1 MFNCGI
7 IHNQIFS
14 RKKSLMRKTPSLR
27 LSNRLISFVT
37 LMVSAAIFI
46 LFIGGT
52 ISFKQIGN
60 EYLEHYLTGVVNV
73 VDEELLHPEEAES
86 MAKWLPK
93 LLKASS
99 VVSMELSSPTG
110 VVYSF
115 QTLAVIPDGSLLST
129 NTLPLQMNK
138 GYSITFKS
146 VPPYSAFAYSLG
158 ALFSI
163 TAAIAVI
170 IVSLLWGVVWLRKQ
184 LHGSELLEERGRMLL
199 AGKLDDYAVGNEEE
213 WPATASLALDS
224 VITEL
229 KDARKERSRFDTFI
243 RTHTFLDQLTGSAN
257 RVLFDSKLESTLQE
271 SDSQGVLLLLKINGW
286 EDLVEEQGKAVGD
299 ELIVEVGKQLN
310 NLIQRYSDSVLS
322 RYYQS
327 DFALLIPQQSLKE
340 AKVIAAQCLK
350 IVEKISPPKSLDSD
364 NWCHIGVSMYVSSE
378 RRGRLMDELDMAHRS
393 ALLQN
398 NNSWSL
404 FKKQQ
409 QLTESLGSVRWR
421 NLFDAIFE
429 QEQLVLYKQS
439 TFLFKD
445 NGLETLHFEL
455 FSRIKDENGVQIKAS
470 RFLPAIEQVGYQIK
484 LDIAVLKQVFPL
496 LADPDFSQ
504 HHFSVHLQVKS
515 LQNPVFV
522 RQLKNRLLQ
531 TPRAQLQRLSF
542 ELTEGQVVTY
552 LDAVRPIAKLLKGFG
567 CQLVV
572 EQAGRTIVST
582 HYIKDL
588 KVDYI
593 KLHRSLMKDI
603 HQRYENQ
610 LFVRSLLGACENT
623 GAKVL
628 AVGIESKK
636 ELKLLKEL
644 GVEGGQ
650 GRIFEA
656 EVALFH
662 QQEKISIPKRRN
674 RWGK

>member
-1 MFNCGI
+1 
-7 IHNQIFS
+7 
-14 RKKSLMRKTPSLR
+14 MRKTPSLR

-46 LFIGGT
+46 LFIGGA

-60 EYLEHYLTGVVNV
+60 EYLEHYLAGVVNV
-73 VDEELLHPEEAES
+73 VDEELLAPEEADS

-110 VVYSF
+110 LVYSF
-115 QTLAVIPDGSLLST
+115 QTLAAMPDDSLLYQK
-129 NTLPLQMNK
+129 TLPLQMNK

-146 VPPYSAFAYSLG
+146 IPPYSAFTYSLG

-199 AGKLDDYAVGNEEE
+199 AGKLDDYAVGNDEE

-271 SDSQGVLLLLKINGW
+271 SQNQGVLLLLRINGW
-286 EDLVEEQGKAVGD
+286 DELVEEQGKSVGD
-299 ELIVEVGKQLN
+299 EFIVEIGKQLN
-310 NLIQRYSDSVLS
+310 NLMQRYSDSVLS

-340 AKVIAAQCLK
+340 AKTIASQCLK
-350 IVEKISPPKSLDSD
+350 IIEKIAPPKSLESD
-364 NWCHIGVSMYVSSE
+364 NWCHIGVSMYVSGE

-421 NLFDAIFE
+421 TLFDAIFE
-429 QEQLVLYKQS
+429 QEQLLLYKQS
-439 TFLFKD
+439 TFLFKG
-445 NGLETLHFEL
+445 NEFEPLHLEI
-455 FSRIKDENGVQIKAS
+455 FSRIRDENGVQIKAS
-470 RFLPAIEQVGYQIK
+470 RFLPAIKQVGYQIK
-484 LDIAVLKQVFPL
+484 LDSAVLKQVFPL
-496 LADPDFSQ
+496 LSDPEFSQ
-504 HHFSVHLQVKS
+504 HTFSVHLQVKS
-515 LQNPVFV
+515 LQNADFI
-522 RQLKNRLLQ
+522 RQLRNRLLQ
-531 TPRAQLQRLSF
+531 TPRAQLKRLSF
-542 ELTEGQVVTY
+542 ELIEGQVVTY
-552 LDAVRPIAKLLKGFG
+552 LDAVRPVAKLLKSFG
-567 CQLVV
+567 CQLIV

-582 HYIKDL
+582 HYIKDIN
-588 KVDYI
+588 VDYI

-603 HQRYENQ
+603 HLRYENQ

-623 GAKVL
+623 GSQVL
-628 AVGIESKK
+628 AVGIEDKK
-636 ELKLLKEL
+636 ELKVLKEL

-650 GRIFEA
+650 GRFFEA
-656 EVALFH
+656 ETALCH
-662 QQEKISIPKRRN
+662 HKEKLSIPKRRS

>member
-1 MFNCGI
+1 
-7 IHNQIFS
+7 
-14 RKKSLMRKTPSLR
+14 MRKTPSLR

-37 LMVSAAIFI
+37 LMVSAAIFV
-46 LFIGGT
+46 LLIGGA

-60 EYLEHYLTGVVNV
+60 EYLEHYLTGIVNV
-73 VDEELLHPEEAES
+73 VDEDLLHPEEAES
-86 MAKWLPK
+86 MGKWLPK

-99 VVSMELSSPTG
+99 VVSMELSSPSG
-110 VVYSF
+110 LVYSF
-115 QTLAVIPDGSLLST
+115 QTSSIMPDDNLLYQK
-129 NTLPLQMNK
+129 TLPLQINK

-146 VPPYSAFAYSLG
+146 IPPYSAFTYSLG

-163 TAAIAVI
+163 TSAIAVI

-184 LHGSELLEERGRMLL
+184 LYGSELLEERGRMLL
-199 AGKLDDYAVGNEEE
+199 AGRLDDYSVGSEEE

-224 VITEL
+224 IISEL

-243 RTHTFLDQLTGSAN
+243 RTHTFLDKLTGSAN

-271 SDSQGVLLLLKINGW
+271 SQSQGVLLLLRINGW
-286 EDLVEEQGKAVGD
+286 EELVEAKGKAVSD
-299 ELIVEVGKQLN
+299 ELIVEIGKQLN

-322 RYYQS
+322 RYYHS

-340 AKVIAAQCLK
+340 AKIIAAQCLK
-350 IVEKISPPKSLDSD
+350 IIDKITPPKYLDND
-364 NWCHIGVSMYVSSE
+364 NWCHIGVSMYVNGE

-421 NLFDAIFE
+421 TLFDAIFE
-429 QEQLVLYKQS
+429 QEQLLLYKQPM
-439 TFLFKD
+439 FLFK
-445 NGLETLHFEL
+445 GSELAPLHLEI
-455 FSRIKDENGVQIKAS
+455 FSRIRDENGVQIKAS
-470 RFLPAIEQVGYQIK
+470 RFLPAIKQVGYQIK
-484 LDIAVLKQVFPL
+484 LDSAVLKQVFPL
-496 LADPDFSQ
+496 LSDPDFSE
-504 HHFSVHLQVKS
+504 HMFSVHLQVKS
-515 LQNPVFV
+515 LQNSGFI

-531 TPRAQLQRLSF
+531 TPRYQLKRLSF
-542 ELTEGQVVTY
+542 ELVEGQVVTY
-552 LDAVRPIAKLLKGFG
+552 LDAVRPIAKLLKSFG

-588 KVDYI
+588 NVDYI

-623 GAKVL
+623 GAEVL
-628 AVGIESKK
+628 AVGVENKK

-644 GVEGGQ
+644 GVGGVQ
-650 GRIFEA
+650 GRMFEA
-656 EVALFH
+656 ETALFNR
-662 QQEKISIPKRRN
+662 QEKISIPKRRN
-674 RWGK
+674 RWSK

>member
-1 MFNCGI
+1 
-7 IHNQIFS
+7 
-14 RKKSLMRKTPSLR
+14 MRKTPSLR

-52 ISFKQIGN
+52 ISVKQIGT
-60 EYLEHYLTGVVNV
+60 EYLDHYLAGVVTA
-73 VDEELLHPEEAES
+73 VDEELVNPEKAKS
-86 MAKWLPK
+86 METWLPK
-93 LLKASS
+93 LLKASN
-99 VVSMELSSPTG
+99 VVSMELFSSTG
-110 VVYSF
+110 SIYSF
-115 QTLAVIPDGSLLST
+115 QSLAIIPDDSVLYHK
-129 NTLPLQMNK
+129 TLPLQINK
-138 GYSITFKS
+138 GYEISFKS
-146 VPPYSAFAYSLG
+146 VPPYSAFTYSLG

-170 IVSLLWGVVWLRKQ
+170 VVSLLWGVVWLRKQ

-199 AGKLDDYAVGNEEE
+199 AGKLDDYSIGSEEE
-213 WPATASLALDS
+213 WPATASLALDN
-224 VITEL
+224 IIAEL

-257 RVLFDSKLESTLQE
+257 RVLFDSKLESILQE
-271 SDSQGVLLLLKINGW
+271 SQSQGVLLLLRINGW
-286 EDLVEEQGKAVGD
+286 EELVEEQGSSVGD

-310 NLIQRYSDSVLS
+310 NIMQRYSDSVLS

-327 DFALLIPQQSLKE
+327 DFALLVPQQSLKE
-340 AKVIAAQCLK
+340 AKSLATQCLK
-350 IVEKISPPKSLDSD
+350 LIEKINPPRSLDRD
-364 NWCHIGVSMYVSSE
+364 NWCHIGVSMFVSGE
-378 RRGRLMDELDMAHRS
+378 RRGRLMEELDMAHRS

-398 NNSWSL
+398 NNTWSL

-409 QLTESLGSVRWR
+409 QLAESLGSVRWR
-421 NLFDAIFE
+421 TLFDAIF
-429 QEQLVLYKQS
+429 QQDKLIIYKQP
-439 TFLFKD
+439 TFLFEG
-445 NGLETLHFEL
+445 NELVPLHLEL

-470 RFLPAIEQVGYQIK
+470 RFLPAIKQVGYQVK
-484 LDIAVLKQVFPL
+484 LDSAVLKQVFPL
-496 LADPDFSQ
+496 LSDPELS
-504 HHFSVHLQVKS
+504 HHSFSVHLQVKS
-515 LQNPVFV
+515 ITNAAFI
-522 RQLKNRLLQ
+522 RQLRNRLLQ

-542 ELTEGQVVTY
+542 ELIEGQVVTY
-552 LDAVRPIAKLLKGFG
+552 LDAVRPVAKMLKSFG

-588 KVDYI
+588 NVDFV

-610 LFVRSLLGACENT
+610 LFVRSLLGACETT
-623 GAKVL
+623 GAQVI
-628 AVGIESKK
+628 AVGIEK
-636 ELKLLKEL
+636 EKEFSLLKDL

-650 GRIFEA
+650 GRFFES
-656 EVALFH
+656 ETALYH
-662 QQEKISIPKRRN
+662 RQEKISIPKRRS

>member
-1 MFNCGI
+1 
-7 IHNQIFS
+7 
-14 RKKSLMRKTPSLR
+14 MRKTPSLR

-46 LFIGGT
+46 LMLGGT

-60 EYLEHYLTGVVNV
+60 EYLEHYLLGVVSV
-73 VDEELLHPEEAES
+73 VDEELLAPEEAES

-99 VVSMELSSPTG
+99 VVSMELSSATG
-110 VVYSF
+110 SVYSF
-115 QTLAVIPDGSLLST
+115 QTLAIMPDDSLLYKKT
-129 NTLPLQMNK
+129 FPLQMNK
-138 GYSITFKS
+138 GYAITFKS
-146 VPPYSAFAYSLG
+146 IPPYSAFTYSLG

-170 IVSLLWGVVWLRKQ
+170 IVFLLWGVVWLRKQ

-199 AGKLDDYAVGNEEE
+199 AGKLDAYAIGSEDE
-213 WPATASLALDS
+213 WPATASLALDN

-257 RVLFDSKLESTLQE
+257 RVLFDSKLESMLQE
-271 SDSQGVLLLLKINGW
+271 SQHQGVLLLLRINGW
-286 EDLVEEQGKAVGD
+286 EELIEEQGKATGD
-299 ELIVEVGKQLN
+299 ELIVEIGKQLN
-310 NLIQRYSDSVLS
+310 NIMQRYSDSVLS

-340 AKVIAAQCLK
+340 AKLLASQCLK
-350 IVEKISPPKSLDSD
+350 VIEKIPPPKSLDAD
-364 NWCHIGVSMYVSSE
+364 NWCHIGVSMYVSGE

-421 NLFDAIFE
+421 SLFDAIFE
-429 QEQLVLYKQS
+429 QEQLLLYKQP
-439 TFLFKD
+439 TFIFENSELVP
-445 NGLETLHFEL
+445 LHLEL
-455 FSRIKDENGVQIKAS
+455 FSRIKDENGIQIKAS
-470 RFLPAIEQVGYQIK
+470 RFLPAIKQVGYQIK
-484 LDIAVLKQVFPL
+484 LDSAVLKQVFPL
-496 LADPDFSQ
+496 LADPDFSE
-504 HHFSVHLQVKS
+504 HMFSVHLQVKS
-515 LQNPVFV
+515 LQSTAFI

-531 TPRAQLQRLSF
+531 TPRAQLKRLSF
-542 ELTEGQVVTY
+542 ELIEGQVVTY
-552 LDAVRPIAKLLKGFG
+552 LDAVRPIAKLLKSFG
-567 CQLVV
+567 CKLVV

-588 KVDYI
+588 NVDYI
-593 KLHRSLMKDI
+593 KLHRSLIKDI

-610 LFVRSLLGACENT
+610 LFIRSLLGACET
-623 GAKVL
+623 IEVQVL
-628 AVGIESKK
+628 AVGVENKK
-636 ELKLLKEL
+636 ELKLLTEL
-644 GVEGGQ
+644 GVKGVQ
-650 GRIFEA
+650 GRFFEA
-656 EVALFH
+656 ESSLFRH
-662 QQEKISIPKRRN
+662 KEKISIPKRKN
-674 RWGK
+674 RWGS

>member
-1 MFNCGI
+1 
-7 IHNQIFS
+7 
-14 RKKSLMRKTPSLR
+14 MRKTPSLR

-46 LFIGGT
+46 LFIGGAV
-52 ISFKQIGN
+52 SFKQIGN
-60 EYLEHYLTGVVNV
+60 EYLEHYLAGVVKV
-73 VDEELLHPEEAES
+73 VDEELAAPEEAKS

-110 VVYSF
+110 PVYSF
-115 QTLAVIPDGSLLST
+115 QTLSMMPDDNLLYQK
-129 NTLPLQMNK
+129 TLPLQINK
-138 GYSITFKS
+138 GYSIGFKS
-146 VPPYSAFAYSLG
+146 LPPYSAFTYSLG

-199 AGKLDDYAVGNEEE
+199 AGRLDEYSVGSEEE

-224 VITEL
+224 IIAEL

-243 RTHTFLDQLTGSAN
+243 RTHTFLDKLTGSAN

-271 SDSQGVLLLLKINGW
+271 SQSQGVLLLLRINGW
-286 EDLVEEQGKAVGD
+286 DDLIEEQGKAVAD
-299 ELIVEVGKQLN
+299 DLIVEIGKQLN
-310 NLIQRYSDSVLS
+310 NIIQRYSDGVLS
-322 RYYQS
+322 RYYRS

-340 AKVIAAQCLK
+340 AKIIASQCLK
-350 IVEKISPPKSLDSD
+350 VVEKIIPPKSLNGD
-364 NWCHIGVSMYVSSE
+364 NWCHIGVNMYVSGE
-378 RRGRLMDELDMAHRS
+378 GRGRLMDELDMAHRS

-421 NLFDAIFE
+421 TLFDAIFE
-429 QEQLVLYKQS
+429 QEQLLLYKQP
-439 TFLFKD
+439 TFLFKG
-445 NGLETLHFEL
+445 NGLDLLHLEI
-455 FSRIKDENGVQIKAS
+455 FSRIRDENGVQIKAS
-470 RFLPAIEQVGYQIK
+470 RFLPAIKQVGYQVK
-484 LDIAVLKQVFPL
+484 LDSAVLKQVFPL
-496 LADPDFSQ
+496 LSDPDFSQ
-504 HHFSVHLQVKS
+504 YSFSVHLQVKS
-515 LQNPVFV
+515 LQTPAFV
-522 RQLKNRLLQ
+522 RQLRNRLLQ
-531 TPRAQLQRLSF
+531 TPRVQLKRLSF
-542 ELTEGQVVTY
+542 ELVEGQVVTY
-552 LDAVRPIAKLLKGFG
+552 LDAVRPIARLLKSFG

-588 KVDYI
+588 NVDYI

-603 HQRYENQ
+603 YQRYENQ

-623 GAKVL
+623 GAEVL
-628 AVGIESKK
+628 SVGVENEK

-650 GRIFEA
+650 GRVFEA
-656 EVALFH
+656 ETALFH
-662 QQEKISIPKRRN
+662 HQEKISIPKRRN

>member
-1 MFNCGI
+1 
-7 IHNQIFS
+7 
-14 RKKSLMRKTPSLR
+14 MRRTPSLR

-60 EYLEHYLTGVVNV
+60 EYLEHYLIGVVNV
-73 VDEELLHPEEAES
+73 VDEELLQPEEAKS
-86 MAKWLPK
+86 MTKWLPK

-99 VVSMELSSPTG
+99 VVSMELSSPSG

-115 QTLAVIPDGSLLST
+115 QTLAVMPDDNLLYQK
-129 NTLPLQMNK
+129 TLPLELNK

-146 VPPYSAFAYSLG
+146 IPPYSVFSYSLG

-199 AGKLDDYAVGNEEE
+199 AGKLDDYAVGDEEE
-213 WPATASLALDS
+213 WPATASLALDN

-271 SDSQGVLLLLKINGW
+271 SESQGVLLLLRINGW
-286 EDLVEEQGKAVGD
+286 EELIEESGKAVGD
-299 ELIVEVGKQLN
+299 ELIVEIGKQLN
-310 NLIQRYSDSVLS
+310 NVMKRYNDSVLS

-340 AKVIAAQCLK
+340 AKILASQCLK
-350 IVEKISPPKSLDSD
+350 VIEKISPPKSLDMD
-364 NWCHIGVSMYVSSE
+364 NWCHIGVSMYVSGE
-378 RRGRLMDELDMAHRS
+378 RRGRLMDELDMAYRS

-421 NLFDAIFE
+421 NLFDAIFS
-429 QEQLVLYKQS
+429 QDQLILYEQS
-439 TFLFKD
+439 TFLFD
-445 NGLETLHFEL
+445 GADITPLHLEI

-470 RFLPAIEQVGYQIK
+470 RFLPAIAQVGYQIK
-484 LDIAVLKQVFPL
+484 LDAAVLKQVFPL
-496 LADPDFSQ
+496 LNDPEFSQ
-504 HHFSVHLQVKS
+504 HSFSVHLHVKS
-515 LQNPVFV
+515 LQNSRFI
-522 RQLKNRLLQ
+522 RQLQNRLLQ
-531 TPRAQLQRLSF
+531 TPRSQLQRLSF
-542 ELTEGQVVTY
+542 ELVEGQVVTY
-552 LDAVRPIAKLLKGFG
+552 LDAVRPVAKLIKSFG
-567 CQLVV
+567 CQLIV

-588 KVDYI
+588 NVDYI

-623 GAKVL
+623 GSQVI
-628 AVGIESKK
+628 AVGVENKK
-636 ELKLLKEL
+636 ELKVIKEL
-644 GVEGGQ
+644 GVDGAQ
-650 GRIFEA
+650 GRVFEA
-656 EVALFH
+656 ETALFH
-662 QQEKISIPKRRN
+662 RKEKLSIPKRRS
-674 RWGK
+674 RWEK